1 MLLGDKF
8 AIKNSWPSRIPFTRT
23 VLFGLPRI
31 ATYYL
36 QLRVLSTLVRASSRN
51 IKPTVDVSPGFTYL
65 VLSLCHPTVLPKKYS
80 KTCCSEDCIILKK
93 TKKTMESHIYI
104 TPRSLRKTRLLLHSI
119 HQLFLQHILL
129 RQNHLP
135 FYLLFPPFSV
145 LFFTF
150 SHSARASSVTLVF
163 SFSCF
168 VTCLIFPHSTFT
180 SCCLWKEI
188 RAICSSDTSVSNSE
202 CWSRYNNDST

>member
-93 TKKTMESHIYI
+93 TKK
-104 TPRSLRKTRLLLHSI
+104 
-119 HQLFLQHILL
+119 QW
-129 RQNHLP
+129 NH
-135 FYLLFPPFSV
+135 
-145 LFFTF
+145 
-150 SHSARASSVTLVF
+150 
-163 SFSCF
+163 
-168 VTCLIFPHSTFT
+168 TFT
-180 SCCLWKEI
+180 SPLDHFV
-188 RAICSSDTSVSNSE
+188 RLACSFTASINSSFNTFFSDKIISHSISYSPPSPYSSSHFPTQHALPPSPLSSPSPAS
-202 CWSRYNNDST
+202 WPA